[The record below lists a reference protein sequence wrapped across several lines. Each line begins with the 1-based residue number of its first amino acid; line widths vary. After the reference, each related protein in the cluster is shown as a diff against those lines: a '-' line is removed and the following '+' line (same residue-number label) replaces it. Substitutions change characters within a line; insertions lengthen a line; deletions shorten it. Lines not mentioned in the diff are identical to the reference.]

1 MGPDVISVVER
12 RRRWPREKKIEVLME
27 ALAPGASVTAVA
39 DRHGVARNLIYT
51 WLRLAREGRLGGVAP
66 ARRSASAIGPA
77 FVAIEVVPAAT
88 TGGAP
93 VGIGQPKAQARMATE
108 AAPVSASA
116 PVIPT
121 APSASPR
128 RRPSAVEIRLGNGR
142 VVTVDEDID
151 PAALGAIVAALDKG
165 VP

>member
-1 MGPDVISVVER
+1 MGSEVISVVER

-39 DRHGVARNLIYT
+39 DRHGVARNLVYT
-51 WLRLAREGRLGGVAP
+51 WLRLAREGLLDGVAP

-77 FVAIEVVPAAT
+77 FVPVEVVPPAAT
-88 TGGAP
+88 VGA
-93 VGIGQPKAQARMATE
+93 ATE
-108 AAPVSASA
+108 AATMPATV
-116 PVIPT
+116 PPIPT

-142 VVTVDEDID
+142 IVKVDEGID
-151 PAALGAIVAALDKG
+151 PAVLGAIVAALDKG